1 MKQLLICLTHVTK
14 ILLLNK
20 GYGIILNLFH
30 FNFYFHFM
38 YVCIYVYVHLAKRVY
53 CMSVCI
59 SVCMFLCM
67 YSCLLRVCKSV
78 CLHSRY
84 LCMFLLKKDS
94 SCVWFAFHGA
104 GNLTWN
110 TEYADS
116 ITVKECITIHL
127 IVIYLLIYF
136 DLSFLFITYSS
147 SAPLCDN
154 IADFFSLLFYYSL
167 NVHFSQRFIQR
178 QVFIIYN
185 IINLISI
192 ICFVKIK
199 FHFLKNCI
207 RWSLE

>member
-1 MKQLLICLTHVTK
+1 MYMYTWRNVCTVCLCVY
-14 ILLLNK
+14 LSAC
-20 GYGIILNLFH
+20 
-30 FNFYFHFM
+30 FYACTPGCCVSVRL
-38 YVCIYVYVHLAKRVY
+38 YVCTSL
-53 CMSVCI
+53 
-59 SVCMFLCM
+59 
-67 YSCLLRVCKSV
+67 

-94 SCVWFAFHGA
+94 SCLWFAFHEL

-178 QVFIIYN
+178 QVFIIHN
-185 IINLISI
+185 IINFIFI
-192 ICFVKIK
+192 ICIVKI
-199 FHFLKNCI
+199 FF
-207 RWSLE
+207 S